1 MFSKGY
7 KNELSDLHNTPP
19 FVYLEHNDIDEQ
31 AARLTGYEQQY
42 QQLSRG
48 HFNGSFLTCE
58 IDNDLALY
66 FEYTNQTL
74 DQIAVV
80 PNGYFAIG
88 LLLESPGPTIFNSH
102 VFNKGSAFIMQQNA
116 ILEATTA
123 EGMKICVVHINTELM
138 SKFCNE
144 QFSGTCNDKLVDLSG
159 SMIKSDK
166 NTSTLYALICD
177 FLQGAGEGNL
187 CLTQKNQLVTFKNAL
202 ITAIEWAF
210 VQEGNSRIIPSG
222 INTNRSHKIFHDAC
236 DLIKNKLCDDIS
248 VQYICDQLQIS
259 RRILEYAFYKNTYMS
274 PGRYIKILRLNNIRR
289 EILSPENYS
298 IPIGDLAAKWGVWH
312 LSRFALD
319 YRNLFD
325 ELPSST
331 RESVNH

>member
-1 MFSKGY
+1 MFSTSY
-7 KNELSDLHNTPP
+7 KNQLSELHNTLP

-31 AARLTGYEQQY
+31 AARLTGYDQQY

-58 IDNDLALY
+58 IDDDLALY
-66 FEYTNQTL
+66 FEYTNQSL
-74 DQIAVV
+74 NQIAVV
-80 PNGYFAIG
+80 PDGYFAIG
-88 LLLESPGPTIFNSH
+88 LLLESPRPTIFNSQ
-102 VFNKGSAFIMQQNA
+102 VFHEGSAFIMQQNGT
-116 ILEATTA
+116 LEATTA
-123 EGMKICVVHINTELM
+123 VDMKICVVHINTALM
-138 SKFCNE
+138 SKFCSE
-144 QFSGTCNDKLVDLSG
+144 QFSGTCNDKPGNLSG
-159 SMIKSDK
+159 SIVKSDK
-166 NTSTLYALICD
+166 NTSTLCALICD
-177 FLQGAGEGNL
+177 FLQGAEQGTL
-187 CLTQKNQLVTFKNAL
+187 CLTQKNQLLTFKNAL
-202 ITAIEWAF
+202 MTAIEWAF
-210 VQEGNSRIIPSG
+210 VQSGNSRIIDSG
-222 INTNRSHKIFHDAC
+222 INPNRSHKIFHDAR
-236 DLIKNKLCDDIS
+236 DLMKDKLCDDIS

-289 EILSPENYS
+289 EILLPENYS

-319 YRNLFD
+319 YRNLFG

>member
-1 MFSKGY
+1 MFSKSY
-7 KNELSDLHNTPP
+7 KNQLSELHNTPP

-31 AARLTGYEQQY
+31 AARLTGYDQQY

-66 FEYTNQTL
+66 FEYTNQSL
-74 DQIAVV
+74 NQVAVV

-88 LLLESPGPTIFNSH
+88 LLLESPGPTIFNSQ
-102 VFNKGSAFIMQQNA
+102 VFHKGSAFIMQQNGT
-116 ILEATTA
+116 LEATTA

-138 SKFCNE
+138 SKFCSE
-144 QFSGTCNDKLVDLSG
+144 QFFSTCNDTPADLSG
-159 SMIKSDK
+159 NIVKSDK

-177 FLQGAGEGNL
+177 FLQGAEEGTL

-202 ITAIEWAF
+202 MTAIEWAF
-210 VQEGNSRIIPSG
+210 VQAGNSRIIDPG

-236 DLIKNKLCDDIS
+236 DLIKNNLCDDIS
-248 VQYICDQLQIS
+248 VQYLCDQLQAS
-259 RRILEYAFYKNTYMS
+259 RRTLEYAFHKNTCMS
-274 PGRYIKILRLNNIRR
+274 PGRYIKTLRLNNIRR
-289 EILSPENYS
+289 EILLPENYS

-319 YRNLFD
+319 YRNLFG

-331 RESVNH
+331 REAVDH